1 MFVGGNSPWHWCP
14 VEEVAPAFEK
24 ASGIKF
30 DFTLLPIGAIWPT
43 PELQLR
49 RCISAVLPG

>member
-43 PELQLR
+43 PPLQLR
-49 RCISAVLPG
+49 SGISALLPG